1 MSWAD
6 PIHADTIPKG
16 KITGVILAGGRATRM
31 GGMDKGL
38 VVLNG
43 IPMLEHILV
52 TLRPQVSDV
61 LINAN
66 RNIERYANYGYKV
79 VPDMLGDY
87 FGPLA
92 GMASAMQAAGTEYIL
107 TVPCDSPLLPRDLAV
122 RLADA
127 LTRDRADISVAHDGD
142 RMQPVFSLLR
152 CNLLA
157 SMLAYLESGE
167 RKIDLWYA
175 RHKLAIADFTDSP
188 ETFLNV
194 NTPEDRAELEAKLVK
209 AG

>member
-107 TVPCDSPLLPRDLAV
+107 TVPCDSPLLPSDLAV
-122 RLADA
+122 RLAAA
-127 LTRDRADISVAHDGD
+127 LTRDQADISVAHDGG

>member
-1 MSWAD
+1 
-6 PIHADTIPKG
+6 
-16 KITGVILAGGRATRM
+16 
-31 GGMDKGL
+31 
-38 VVLNG
+38 
-43 IPMLEHILV
+43 
-52 TLRPQVSDV
+52 
-61 LINAN
+61 
-66 RNIERYANYGYKV
+66 
-79 VPDMLGDY
+79 
-87 FGPLA
+87 A

-107 TVPCDSPLLPRDLAV
+107 TVPCDSPLLPPDLAV
-122 RLADA
+122 RLAAA
-127 LTRDRADISVAHDGD
+127 LTRDQADISVAHDGG

-157 SMLAYLESGE
+157 SMLAYLQSGE

-175 RHKLAIADFTDSP
+175 QHKLAIADFTDSP

>member
-107 TVPCDSPLLPRDLAV
+107 TVPCDSPLLPPDLAV
-122 RLADA
+122 RLAAA
-127 LTRDRADISVAHDGD
+127 LTRDQADISVAHDGG

>member
-31 GGMDKGL
+31 CGLDKGL

-66 RNIERYANYGYKV
+66 RNIERYANYGHKV

-107 TVPCDSPLLPRDLAV
+107 TVPCDSPLLPSDLAV
-122 RLADA
+122 RLAA
-127 LTRDRADISVAHDGD
+127 AMGHADIGLIARQCGGQAH
-142 RMQPVFSLLR
+142 REIR
-152 CNLLA
+152 
-157 SMLAYLESGE
+157 
-167 RKIDLWYA
+167 W
-175 RHKLAIADFTDSP
+175 
-188 ETFLNV
+188 
-194 NTPEDRAELEAKLVK
+194 
-209 AG
+209 

>member
-1 MSWAD
+1 MSWVD
-6 PIHADTIPKG
+6 TVHADTISQA

-43 IPMLEHILV
+43 IPMLEHILA
-52 TLRPQVSDV
+52 TLRPQVGDV

-66 RNIERYANYGYKV
+66 RNIERYADYGYKV

-107 TVPCDSPLLPRDLAV
+107 TVPCDSPLLPSDLAV
-122 RLADA
+122 RLAAA
-127 LTRDRADISVAHDGD
+127 LTRDRADIGVAHDGE

-157 SMLAYLESGE
+157 SMLAYLNSGE

-175 RHKLAIADFTDSP
+175 KHKLAIADFTDSP

-194 NTPEDRAELEAKLVK
+194 NTPEDRAALEAKLAE

>member
-31 GGMDKGL
+31 GGLDKGL

-107 TVPCDSPLLPRDLAV
+107 TVPCDSPLLPPDLAV
-122 RLADA
+122 RLAAA
-127 LTRDRADISVAHDGD
+127 LTRDQADISVAHDGG